1 MPMIYC
7 FDIDGTICETSEY
20 SQYHTAKPYKH
31 VVDEINRLYDQGN
44 IIKVMTARGCVSGLD
59 HTYLTKT
66 QLDSWGLKYHELIM
80 NKKPHAHL
88 FVDDR
93 AIHIDDWIKTIPVTR
108 GLVAGAFDIIHP
120 GYIMMFQ
127 EAKMQ
132 CSHLTV
138 ALHKDP
144 SMDRANK
151 DRPVFSVKERERV
164 LRSIKYV
171 DDVVVYQTEQDLY
184 EILQNGIFDIRFLG
198 DDYFGKNYTGK
209 DLDIKIS
216 WIDRSHG
223 YSSSIAKRLIS
234 ESIST
239 GAS

>member
-1 MPMIYC
+1 MSMIYC

-20 SQYHTAKPYKH
+20 SQYHTAKPYQH

-93 AIHIDDWIKTIPVTR
+93 AINIDDWIKTIPVTR

-144 SMDRANK
+144 STDRTSK

-164 LRSIKYV
+164 LRSIKYI

-198 DDYFGKNYTGK
+198 DDYFGKDYTGK
-209 DLDIKIS
+209 DLNIKIS

-223 YSSSIAKRLIS
+223 YSASVAKRLIS